1 MNPVPSSNRPLLDRF
16 GRLHTSLRV
25 SVTDRCNLRCFYC
38 MPEHGAQFEPREAL
52 LTFEE
57 VSRVVRLLVNQCSV
71 QEVRLT
77 GGEPLVRK
85 GLPGLVEM
93 LASVEGLADL
103 SLTTNGILLP
113 NFAADLRA
121 AGLKRLNISLDTLDE
136 GTFQR
141 VARRKGIAQVV
152 AGVDAAIAAGFES
165 IKLNTTA
172 VKGVVESEIVSLVR
186 FAIERGVQIRFI
198 EFMPLDT
205 DRAWRQD
212 SVLSGKEIR
221 SIIESHFGPM
231 ETKPG
236 THPSQ
241 PARDYV
247 LPGGHGIGLITSV
260 TEPFC
265 QSCNRIRL
273 TADGAIRNCL
283 FSNDEFSIRDPMR
296 RGADDEEIL
305 NIIQSAVAAKAAGH
319 GIDEEGFQPPSRPMY
334 SIGG

>member
-1 MNPVPSSNRPLLDRF
+1 MNPDPAPNISLVDRF

-38 MPEHGAQFEPREAL
+38 MPEHGAEFEPREAL

-57 VSRVVRLLVNQCSV
+57 VSRVVRLLVNRCHV
-71 QEVRLT
+71 RDVRLT

-85 GLPGLVEM
+85 GLPGLIKM
-93 LASVEGLADL
+93 LAEIDDLTDL

-113 NFAADLRA
+113 RFADELRA

-136 GTFQR
+136 ATFQK
-141 VARRKGIAQVV
+141 VARRKGISQVI
-152 AGVDAAIAAGFES
+152 AGIDAAIRCGFES

-172 VKGVVESEIVSLVR
+172 VKGAIESEIVSLVG

-205 DRAWRQD
+205 DRAWRD
-212 SVLSGKEIR
+212 ESVLSGAEIR
-221 SIIESHFGPM
+221 RIIESQFGPM
-231 ETKPG
+231 APKDES
-236 THPSQ
+236 HPSQ
-241 PARDYV
+241 PARDFV
-247 LPGGHGIGLITSV
+247 LADGGEVGLITSI

-265 QSCNRIRL
+265 KACNRIRL
-273 TADGAIRNCL
+273 TADGSVRNCL
-283 FSNDEFSIRDPMR
+283 FSNDEYSVRDAMR
-296 RGADDEEIL
+296 SGGTDDELVEIFRT
-305 NIIQSAVAAKAAGH
+305 AVAAKAAGH